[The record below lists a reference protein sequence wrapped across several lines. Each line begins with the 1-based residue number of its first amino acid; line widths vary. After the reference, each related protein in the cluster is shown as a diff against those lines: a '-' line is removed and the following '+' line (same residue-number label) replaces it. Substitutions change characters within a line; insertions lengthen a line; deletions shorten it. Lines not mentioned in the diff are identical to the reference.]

1 MKFQNRVLAA
11 LSAVVLLLSTVT
23 AAGAQVSGESS
34 VAITANDATN
44 VLIVT
49 ITTANFESRPF
60 SFEAQT
66 TLGTLTLQVSDTRG
80 TASGWAVSLAG
91 TDFRSPTE
99 SFAVTNLSVRPDS
112 PSSIVAAG
120 CPVVTSNANQ
130 PVVPISQMQTNTQ
143 RVWTAL
149 AGAGSGCFTLPA
161 TTSLVIPGGTLVGT
175 YTSTITVSISSAP

>member
-1 MKFQNRVLAA
+1 MKLQNRVLAA
-11 LSAVVLLLSTVT
+11 FSAVVLLLSTAIAGSAQT
-23 AAGAQVSGESS
+23 AGQST
-34 VAITANDATN
+34 VAITADDATN

-60 SFEAQT
+60 SFQSQT
-66 TLGTLTLQVSDTRG
+66 TPGTLTLQVNDTRG
-80 TASGWAVSLAG
+80 TARGWAVSLAG
-91 TDFRSPTE
+91 TEFRSPTE
-99 SFAVTNLSVRPDS
+99 SFAVTNLSVTPGA
-112 PSSIVAAG
+112 PSSIVTGA

-143 RVWTAL
+143 RIWTAL

-175 YTSTITVSISSAP
+175 YVSTITVSISSAP